1 VLALGTTETLAWA
14 STYYLPAILAVPMA
28 RDVGVSANWVFAAFS
43 VSMVVSALAGPLI
56 GRTVDRGYGRGI
68 LCASN
73 LAAAAGLCLLAAAQG
88 PVVIGIAWLVLGAA
102 MAMGLYDAGFSVLT
116 RLYGAAARGPITGIT
131 LMAGFASTVGW
142 PLSALF
148 EAELGWRG
156 ACLAW
161 AGLHLVLGLPL
172 NRLAIPKPPPRVP
185 APAAAGPADGS
196 PPAAEPAPP
205 RHAMAVLAFVFAC
218 AWFSTGAMAAHL
230 PRLLQEGGATAAAAI
245 AAGALVGPAQVAARL
260 IEIGLFRRW
269 HPLVSAWVATL
280 CHPLGAAV
288 LLFLGAP
295 AGAAFA
301 LLHGG
306 GNGLLTIARGT
317 LPLAI
322 FGPHGYGLRQ
332 GILGVPARFAQAGAP
347 LLFGLLL
354 DGFGTAAV
362 AFSAS
367 LSLAAFAALFLLR
380 GAARRRPA

>member
-1 VLALGTTETLAWA
+1 MLSLGTTETLAWA

-28 RDVGVSANWVFAAFS
+28 RDIGVSANWVFAAFS
-43 VSMVVSALAGPLI
+43 VSMVISALAGPLV
-56 GRTVDRGYGRGI
+56 GRTVDRGYGRGV

-73 LAAAAGLCLLAAAQG
+73 LAAAAGLVMLATAQG
-88 PVVIGIAWLVLGAA
+88 PVVIGLAWLVLGAA
-102 MAMGLYDAGFSVLT
+102 MSMGLYDAGFSVLT

-161 AGLHLVLGLPL
+161 AALHLVLGLPL
-172 NRLAIPKPPPRVP
+172 NRLVIPKPPPRP
-185 APAAAGPADGS
+185 PAAAAAAGGSALADDPA
-196 PPAAEPAPP
+196 P

-230 PRLLQEGGATAAAAI
+230 PRLLQEGGATATAAI
-245 AAGALVGPAQVAARL
+245 AAGAMVGPAQVAARL

-288 LLFLGAP
+288 LLFFGAP

-362 AFSAS
+362 AFSAG

-380 GAARRRPA
+380 GTARRRPA